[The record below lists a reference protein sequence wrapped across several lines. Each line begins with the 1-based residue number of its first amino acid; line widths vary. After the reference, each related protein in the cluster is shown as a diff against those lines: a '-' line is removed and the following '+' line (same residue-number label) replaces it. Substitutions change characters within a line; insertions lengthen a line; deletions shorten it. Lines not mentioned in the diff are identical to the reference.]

1 MLLKIFLSIL
11 IFLIPVNT
19 SYASSNVY
27 IVAKIDNEIITNQDI
42 IKESEYLKI
51 LNSSLSQLENIKITK
66 LATKSLIK
74 EIIKKKEISKFI
86 DLNKDNMFVD
96 DYLKN
101 LFSKLNYENVNEFE
115 KELKI
120 KKNYTIE
127 QIKEKIK
134 IELFWNELI
143 YQKYFK
149 LVKINKKELIKRVEN
164 LTNKNQKEFLLSEIV
179 FKKKKDIPLEIFI
192 EEINS
197 SIKEVGF
204 NNTANIYSISES
216 SKIGGKLGW
225 VNENSLSN
233 LILENINNLDEGD
246 YSKAFNIGN
255 NFIILKVDQIKLNK
269 VVIDKEKELNKLIK
283 FETNK
288 QLNQFSR
295 VYFEKSK
302 MNYSLDEK

>member
-11 IFLIPVNT
+11 IFFIPINT
-19 SYASSNVY
+19 SYANTSVY
-27 IVAKIDNEIITNQDI
+27 IVTKIDNEIITNRDI

-51 LNSSLSQLENIKITK
+51 LNPSLSQLENIKITK

-86 DLNKDNMFVD
+86 DLNKDNMFVE

-101 LFSKLNYENVNEFE
+101 LFSKLNYNNIDEFE
-115 KELKI
+115 KELKR
-120 KKNYTIE
+120 KKNYTVE

-143 YQKYFK
+143 YKKYFK
-149 LVKINKKELIKRVEN
+149 FVKINKKELIKKVES
-164 LTNKNQKEFLLSEIV
+164 LTSKNQKEILLSEIV
-179 FKKKKDIPLEIFI
+179 FKKKKDISLASLI
-192 EEINS
+192 EEIYL

-216 SKIGGKLGW
+216 SKLGGKLGW

-233 LILENINNLDEGD
+233 LILKNINNLDEGD

-255 NFIILKVDQIKLNK
+255 SYIILKVDEIKLNK
-269 VVIDKEKELNKLIK
+269 ILINKEKELNKLIK

-302 MNYSLDEK
+302 MNYSLNEK

>member
-11 IFLIPVNT
+11 IFFIPINT
-19 SYASSNVY
+19 SYSNSNVY

-51 LNSSLSQLENIKITK
+51 LNPSLSQLENIKITK
-66 LATKSLIK
+66 LAKKSLIK

-86 DLNKDNMFVD
+86 DLNKENMFVD

-101 LFSKLNYENVNEFE
+101 LFYKLNYKNVNEFE
-115 KELKI
+115 KELEI

-149 LVKINKKELIKRVEN
+149 LVKINKKKLIKRVES

-179 FKKKKDIPLEIFI
+179 FKKKKDIPLEILI

-233 LILENINNLDEGD
+233 LILKNITNLNEGD

-255 NFIILKVDQIKLNK
+255 NYMILKVDQIKLNI
-269 VVIDKEKELNKLIK
+269 VAIDKEKELNKLIK

-302 MNYSLDEK
+302 MNYSLYEN

>member
-11 IFLIPVNT
+11 IIFIPINT
-19 SYASSNVY
+19 SYSNSNVY
-27 IVAKIDNEIITNQDI
+27 IVAKIDNEIITNRDI

-51 LNSSLSQLENIKITK
+51 LNPSLSQLENVKITK
-66 LATKSLIK
+66 LAKKSLIK

-86 DLNKDNMFVD
+86 DLKKDNMFVG

-101 LFSKLNYENVNEFE
+101 LFSKLNYKDINEFE

-143 YQKYFK
+143 YQKYFQ
-149 LVKINKKELIKRVEN
+149 LVKINKEKLIKRVEN
-164 LTNKNQKEFLLSEIV
+164 LTNKNQKEFLLSEII
-179 FKKKKDIPLEIFI
+179 FKKKKDIPLKILI
-192 EEINS
+192 KEINL

-204 NNTANIYSISES
+204 NNTANIYSNSES

-233 LILENINNLDEGD
+233 LILENINNLNEGD

-255 NFIILKVDQIKLNK
+255 NYMILKVDQIKLNK
-269 VVIDKEKELNKLIK
+269 VVIDKEKELNKLIR

-302 MNYSLDEK
+302 MNYSLYEN

>member
-11 IFLIPVNT
+11 FFFIPINT
-19 SYASSNVY
+19 TYSNSNVY
-27 IVAKIDNEIITNQDI
+27 IVAKIDNEIITNHDVI
-42 IKESEYLKI
+42 RESEYLKI
-51 LNSSLSQLENIKITK
+51 LNPNLSQLEDTKITK
-66 LATKSLIK
+66 LAKKSLIQ

-86 DLNKDNMFVD
+86 NIKKDSMFVD

-101 LFSKLNYENVNEFE
+101 LFSKLNYKNINEFE
-115 KELKI
+115 NELKI

-143 YQKYFK
+143 YKKYFK
-149 LVKINKKELIKRVEN
+149 LVKIDKKKLIKRVEN
-164 LTNKNQKEFLLSEIV
+164 LTNIDQKEFLLSEIV
-179 FKKKKDIPLEIFI
+179 FKKKKDVPLEVFI
-192 EEINS
+192 EEINL

-225 VNENSLSN
+225 VNESSLSN
-233 LILENINNLDEGD
+233 LILENVNNLDEGH

-302 MNYSLDEK
+302 MNYSLYEN

>member
-11 IFLIPVNT
+11 IFFIPINT
-19 SYASSNVY
+19 SYSNSNVY
-27 IVAKIDNEIITNQDI
+27 IITKIDNEIITNQDI

-51 LNSSLSQLENIKITK
+51 LNPSLSQLENDKITK
-66 LATKSLIK
+66 LAKKSLIK

-101 LFSKLNYENVNEFE
+101 LFYKLNYKNVNEFE
-115 KELKI
+115 KELEI

-149 LVKINKKELIKRVEN
+149 LVKINKKKLIKRVES

-179 FKKKKDIPLEIFI
+179 FKKKKNIPLEILI
-192 EEINS
+192 EEINL

-204 NNTANIYSISES
+204 NNSANIYSISES

-233 LILENINNLDEGD
+233 LILENINNLNEGD

-255 NFIILKVDQIKLNK
+255 NYMILKVDQIKLNK
-269 VVIDKEKELNKLIK
+269 VIIDKEKELNKLIK
-283 FETNK
+283 LETNK

-302 MNYSLDEK
+302 MNYSLYEN

>member
-11 IFLIPVNT
+11 IFFIPINT
-19 SYASSNVY
+19 SYSNSNVY

-51 LNSSLSQLENIKITK
+51 LNPSLSQLENDKITK
-66 LATKSLIK
+66 LAKKSLIK

-86 DLNKDNMFVD
+86 NLKKDNMFVD

-101 LFSKLNYENVNEFE
+101 LFSKLNYKNVNEFE

-149 LVKINKKELIKRVEN
+149 LVKINKKKLIKRVES

-179 FKKKKDIPLEIFI
+179 FKKKKDIPLEILI
-192 EEINS
+192 EEINL

-204 NNTANIYSISES
+204 NNTANIYSNSES
-216 SKIGGKLGW
+216 SKIGGKIGW
-225 VNENSLSN
+225 INENSLSN

-269 VVIDKEKELNKLIK
+269 VIIDKEKELNKLIK

-302 MNYSLDEK
+302 MNYSIYEN